1 MISPIPH
8 YFFDQGSKVMARL
21 TRYIACALLPFTLL
35 GESVMADEQTP
46 LTLKQNAPTTYT
58 VVKGDTLWDIS
69 ALYLDS
75 PWLWPR
81 LWQINPEIDN
91 PHLIYPGDKLT
102 LIWRDGQPV
111 LSLKPMRKLS
121 PQVRVLEKQA
131 VPTVQEGLVLPY
143 LQSDRLIAQTA
154 LQQSVRVIGSSDGR
168 KYLTKQ
174 DQLYITGVQTE
185 KKWGIYREVAQY
197 QRDDDVMV
205 ALRLV
210 ALGELAM
217 TGGNFSG
224 LSLQEQNQEILAK
237 DIALPEV
244 DIEERQLSTTFYPQP
259 APVGSE
265 AHILGSLEGSQ
276 YAGQNQVVVMDQGSS
291 DGLAQGSM
299 FELYQAGVKV
309 SDKEGQFTYQ
319 QEGSDADVQLPS
331 LKVGTLM
338 VIRPYERFSLALITN
353 SSAPINQE
361 IIAVSPQSTSSEPK
375 TEVAQSTEQAQSVD
389 DAS

>member
-1 MISPIPH
+1 
-8 YFFDQGSKVMARL
+8 MARL

>member
-224 LSLQEQNQEILAK
+224 LSLQEQNQEILAN

-299 FELYQAGVKV
+299 FELYQAGAKV

>member
-224 LSLQEQNQEILAK
+224 LSLQEQNQEILAN

>member
-1 MISPIPH
+1 VISPIPH

-224 LSLQEQNQEILAK
+224 LSLQEQNQEILAN

>member
-121 PQVRVLEKQA
+121 PQVRMLEKQA

-224 LSLQEQNQEILAK
+224 LSLQEQNQEILAN

-299 FELYQAGVKV
+299 FELYQAGAKV
-309 SDKEGQFTYQ
+309 SDKKGQFTYP

>member
-1 MISPIPH
+1 
-8 YFFDQGSKVMARL
+8 MARL

-143 LQSDRLIAQTA
+143 LQSDRLIAQAA
-154 LQQSVRVIGSSDGR
+154 LQDSVRVIGSSDGR

-210 ALGELAM
+210 AVGELAM

-224 LSLQEQNQEILAK
+224 LSLLEQNQEILAN

-299 FELYQAGVKV
+299 FELYQAGAKV
-309 SDKEGQFTYQ
+309 SDKKGEFTYQ
-319 QEGSDADVQLPS
+319 QEGSDVDVQLPS

-353 SSAPINQE
+353 SSAPISHDVL
-361 IIAVSPQSTSSEPK
+361 ALSPQIANQVAQA
-375 TEVAQSTEQAQSVD
+375 EVAQSTEQTDLVN
-389 DAS
+389 DAG

>member
-1 MISPIPH
+1 
-8 YFFDQGSKVMARL
+8 MARL
-21 TRYIACALLPFTLL
+21 THYIAYALLPFTLL
-35 GESVMADEQTP
+35 SGQVTADEQTP
-46 LTLKQNAPTTYT
+46 LALKPNAPTTYT

-81 LWQINPEIDN
+81 LWQVNPEIDN

-102 LIWRDGQPV
+102 LFWRDGQPV

-143 LQSDRLIAQTA
+143 LQSDRLMAKTA
-154 LQQSVRVIGSSDGR
+154 LQDSVRVIGSNDGR
-168 KYLTKQ
+168 QYLTKQ
-174 DQLYITGVQTE
+174 EQLYISGVQTE

-197 QRDDDVMV
+197 QRDDEVMV

-210 ALGELAM
+210 AVGELAM

-224 LSLQEQNQEILAK
+224 LSLQEQNQEILAN

-244 DIEERQLSTTFYPQP
+244 DLEELQLSTTFYPQP
-259 APVGSE
+259 APTGSE

-276 YAGQNQVVVMDQGSS
+276 YAGQNQVVVIDQGSS
-291 DGLAQGSM
+291 DGVAQGSM

-309 SDKEGQFTYQ
+309 NGKQGQFTYQ
-319 QEGSDADVQLPS
+319 AEGSDADVQLPS
-331 LKVGTLM
+331 TKVGTLM

-353 SSAPINQE
+353 SSAPISVE
-361 IIAVSPQSTSSEPK
+361 VLALSPQEESQAEQPD
-375 TEVAQSTEQAQSVD
+375 VAQSAEQTDLAD

>member
-1 MISPIPH
+1 
-8 YFFDQGSKVMARL
+8 MARL

-143 LQSDRLIAQTA
+143 LQSDRLIAQAA
-154 LQQSVRVIGSSDGR
+154 LQDSVRVIGSSDGR

-185 KKWGIYREVAQY
+185 KKWGIYHEVAQY

-210 ALGELAM
+210 AVGELAM

-224 LSLQEQNQEILAK
+224 LSLLEQNQEILAN

-244 DIEERQLSTTFYPQP
+244 EIEERQLSTTFYPQP

-276 YAGQNQVVVMDQGSS
+276 YAGQNQVVVVDQGSS
-291 DGLAQGSM
+291 DGLVQGSM
-299 FELYQAGVKV
+299 FELYQAGAKV
-309 SDKEGQFTYQ
+309 NGKKGQFTYQ
-319 QEGSDADVQLPS
+319 QEGSEADVQLPS

-353 SSAPINQE
+353 SSAPISHDVLALSPQIANQE
-361 IIAVSPQSTSSEPK
+361 AQA
-375 TEVAQSTEQAQSVD
+375 EVAQSTEQTDLVN

>member
-1 MISPIPH
+1 MISPKPSH
-8 YFFDQGSKVMARL
+8 FFDQGSKVMARL
-21 TRYIACALLPFTLL
+21 TRYIAYALLPFTLL
-35 GESVMADEQTP
+35 SGQVTADEQTP
-46 LTLKQNAPTTYT
+46 LALKPNAPTTYT

-81 LWQINPEIDN
+81 LWQVNPEIDN

-102 LIWRDGQPV
+102 LFWRDGQPV

-143 LQSDRLIAQTA
+143 LQSDRLMAKTA
-154 LQQSVRVIGSSDGR
+154 LQGSVRVIGSSEGR
-168 KYLTKQ
+168 QYLTKQ
-174 DQLYITGVQTE
+174 DQLYISGVHSE

-197 QRDDDVMV
+197 QRDDEVMV

-210 ALGELAM
+210 AVGELAM

-224 LSLQEQNQEILAK
+224 LSLQEQNQEILAN
-237 DIALPEV
+237 DIALPEI
-244 DIEERQLSTTFYPQP
+244 DLEERQLSTTFYPQP
-259 APVGSE
+259 APAGSE
-265 AHILGSLEGSQ
+265 ARILGSLEGSQ
-276 YAGQNQVVVMDQGSS
+276 YAGQNQVVVIDQGRS
-291 DGLAQGSM
+291 DGVAQGSM
-299 FELYQAGVKV
+299 FELYQAAVQVKAKQD
-309 SDKEGQFTYQ
+309 SSTFLSERLNT
-319 QEGSDADVQLPS
+319 DVQLPS
-331 LKVGTLM
+331 VKVGALM

-353 SSAPINQE
+353 SLAPISAE
-361 IIAVSPQSTSSEPK
+361 VHALSPQAEP
-375 TEVAQSTEQAQSVD
+375 QTEQPEVVQLSEQIDLVD

>member
-1 MISPIPH
+1 
-8 YFFDQGSKVMARL
+8 MARL

-143 LQSDRLIAQTA
+143 LQSDRLIAQAA
-154 LQQSVRVIGSSDGR
+154 LQDSVRVIGSSDGR

-210 ALGELAM
+210 AVGELAM

-224 LSLQEQNQEILAK
+224 LSLLEQNQEILAN

-299 FELYQAGVKV
+299 FELYQAGAKV
-309 SDKEGQFTYQ
+309 SDKKGEFTYQ
-319 QEGSDADVQLPS
+319 QEGSDVDVQLPS

-353 SSAPINQE
+353 SSAPISHDVLALSPQIANQE
-361 IIAVSPQSTSSEPK
+361 AQA
-375 TEVAQSTEQAQSVD
+375 EVAQSTEQTDLVN
-389 DAS
+389 DAG

>member
-1 MISPIPH
+1 MISPKPSH
-8 YFFDQGSKVMARL
+8 FFDQGSKVMARL
-21 TRYIACALLPFTLL
+21 TRYIAYALLPFTLL
-35 GESVMADEQTP
+35 SGQVTADEQTP
-46 LTLKQNAPTTYT
+46 LALKPNAPTTYT

-81 LWQINPEIDN
+81 LWQVNPEIDN

-102 LIWRDGQPV
+102 LFWRDGQPV

-143 LQSDRLIAQTA
+143 LQSDRLMAKTA
-154 LQQSVRVIGSSDGR
+154 LQGSVRVIGSSEGR
-168 KYLTKQ
+168 QYLTKQ
-174 DQLYITGVQTE
+174 DQLYISGVHSE

-197 QRDDDVMV
+197 QRDDEVMV

-210 ALGELAM
+210 AVGELAM

-224 LSLQEQNQEILAK
+224 LSLLEQNQEILAN

-244 DIEERQLSTTFYPQP
+244 DLEERQLSTTFHPQP
-259 APVGSE
+259 APAGSE
-265 AHILGSLEGSQ
+265 ARILGSLEGSQ
-276 YAGQNQVVVMDQGSS
+276 YAGQNQVVVIDQGRS
-291 DGLAQGSM
+291 DGVAQGSM
-299 FELYQAGVKV
+299 FELYQAAVQVKAKQD
-309 SDKEGQFTYQ
+309 SSTFLSERSNT
-319 QEGSDADVQLPS
+319 DVQLPS
-331 LKVGTLM
+331 VKVGALM

-353 SSAPINQE
+353 SLAPISAE
-361 IIAVSPQSTSSEPK
+361 VHALSPQAEP
-375 TEVAQSTEQAQSVD
+375 QTEQPDVVQLSEQIDLVD

>member
-1 MISPIPH
+1 MISPKPSH
-8 YFFDQGSKVMARL
+8 FFDQGSKVMARL
-21 TRYIACALLPFTLL
+21 TRYIAYALLPFTLL
-35 GESVMADEQTP
+35 SGQVTADEQTP
-46 LTLKQNAPTTYT
+46 LALKPNAPTTYT

-81 LWQINPEIDN
+81 LWQVNPEIDN

-102 LIWRDGQPV
+102 LFWRDGQPV

-143 LQSDRLIAQTA
+143 LQSDRLMAKTA
-154 LQQSVRVIGSSDGR
+154 LQGSVRVIGSSEGR
-168 KYLTKQ
+168 QYLTKQ
-174 DQLYITGVQTE
+174 DQLYISGVHSE

-197 QRDDDVMV
+197 QRDDEVMV

-210 ALGELAM
+210 AVGELAM

-224 LSLQEQNQEILAK
+224 LSLQEQNQEILAN

-244 DIEERQLSTTFYPQP
+244 DLEERQLSTTFYPQP
-259 APVGSE
+259 APAGSE
-265 AHILGSLEGSQ
+265 ARILGSLEGSQ
-276 YAGQNQVVVMDQGSS
+276 YAGQNQVVVIDQGRS
-291 DGLAQGSM
+291 DGVAQGSM
-299 FELYQAGVKV
+299 FELYQAAVQVKAKQD
-309 SDKEGQFTYQ
+309 SSTFLSERSNT
-319 QEGSDADVQLPS
+319 DVQLPS
-331 LKVGTLM
+331 VKVGALM

-353 SSAPINQE
+353 SSAPISAE
-361 IIAVSPQSTSSEPK
+361 VHALSPQ
-375 TEVAQSTEQAQSVD
+375 VAPQTEQPEVVQLSEQTDLVD
-389 DAS
+389 DVS

>member
-1 MISPIPH
+1 MISPNPSH
-8 YFFDQGSKVMARL
+8 FFDQGCKVMARL
-21 TRYIACALLPFTLL
+21 THYIAYALLPFTLL
-35 GESVMADEQTP
+35 SGQVTADEQTP
-46 LTLKQNAPTTYT
+46 LALKPNAPTTYT

-81 LWQINPEIDN
+81 LWQVNPEIDN

-102 LIWRDGQPV
+102 LFWRDGQPV

-143 LQSDRLIAQTA
+143 LQSDRLMAKTA
-154 LQQSVRVIGSSDGR
+154 LQDSVRVIGSNDGR
-168 KYLTKQ
+168 QYLTKQ
-174 DQLYITGVQTE
+174 EQLYISGVQTE

-197 QRDDDVMV
+197 QRDDEVMV

-210 ALGELAM
+210 AVGELAM

-224 LSLQEQNQEILAK
+224 LSLQEQNQEILAN

-244 DIEERQLSTTFYPQP
+244 DLEELQLSTTFYPQP
-259 APVGSE
+259 APTGSE

-276 YAGQNQVVVMDQGSS
+276 YAGQNQVVVIDQGSS
-291 DGLAQGSM
+291 DGVAQGSM

-309 SDKEGQFTYQ
+309 NGKQGQFTYQ
-319 QEGSDADVQLPS
+319 AEGSDADVQLPS
-331 LKVGTLM
+331 TKVGTLM

-353 SSAPINQE
+353 SSAPISIE
-361 IIAVSPQSTSSEPK
+361 VLALSPQEESQAEQPD
-375 TEVAQSTEQAQSVD
+375 VAQSAEQTDLAD

>member
-1 MISPIPH
+1 
-8 YFFDQGSKVMARL
+8 MARL
-21 TRYIACALLPFTLL
+21 TRYIAYALLPFTLL
-35 GESVMADEQTP
+35 SGQVTADEQTP
-46 LTLKQNAPTTYT
+46 LALKPNAPTTYT

-81 LWQINPEIDN
+81 LWQVNPEIDN

-102 LIWRDGQPV
+102 LFWRDGQPV

-143 LQSDRLIAQTA
+143 LQSDRLMAKTA
-154 LQQSVRVIGSSDGR
+154 LQGSVRVIGSSEGR
-168 KYLTKQ
+168 QYLTKQ
-174 DQLYITGVQTE
+174 DQLYISGVHSE

-197 QRDDDVMV
+197 QRDDEVMV

-210 ALGELAM
+210 AVGELAM

-224 LSLQEQNQEILAK
+224 LSLQEQNQEILAN

-244 DIEERQLSTTFYPQP
+244 DLEERQLSTTFYPQP

-265 AHILGSLEGSQ
+265 ARILGSLEGSQ
-276 YAGQNQVVVMDQGSS
+276 YAGQNQVVVIDQGRS
-291 DGLAQGSM
+291 DGVAQGSM
-299 FELYQAGVKV
+299 FELYQAAVQVKAKQD
-309 SDKEGQFTYQ
+309 SSTFLSERSNT
-319 QEGSDADVQLPS
+319 DVQLPS
-331 LKVGTLM
+331 VKVGALM

-353 SSAPINQE
+353 SSAPISAE
-361 IIAVSPQSTSSEPK
+361 VHALSPQ
-375 TEVAQSTEQAQSVD
+375 VAPQTEQPEVVQLSEQTDLVD
-389 DAS
+389 DVS

>member
-1 MISPIPH
+1 MISPKPSH
-8 YFFDQGSKVMARL
+8 FFDQGSKVMARL
-21 TRYIACALLPFTLL
+21 TRYIAYALLPFTLL
-35 GESVMADEQTP
+35 SGQVTADEQTP
-46 LTLKQNAPTTYT
+46 LALKPNAPTTYT

-81 LWQINPEIDN
+81 LWQVNPEIDN

-102 LIWRDGQPV
+102 LFWRDGQPV

-143 LQSDRLIAQTA
+143 LQSDRLMAKTA
-154 LQQSVRVIGSSDGR
+154 LQGSVRVIGSSEGR
-168 KYLTKQ
+168 QYLTKQ
-174 DQLYITGVQTE
+174 DQLYISGVHSE

-197 QRDDDVMV
+197 QRDDEVMV

-210 ALGELAM
+210 AVGELAM

-224 LSLQEQNQEILAK
+224 LSLQEQNQEILAN

-244 DIEERQLSTTFYPQP
+244 DLEERQLSTTFYPQP
-259 APVGSE
+259 APAGSE
-265 AHILGSLEGSQ
+265 ARILGSLEGSQ
-276 YAGQNQVVVMDQGSS
+276 YAGQNQVVVIDQGRS
-291 DGLAQGSM
+291 DGVAQGSM
-299 FELYQAGVKV
+299 FELYQAAVQVKANQD
-309 SDKEGQFTYQ
+309 SSTFLSERSNT
-319 QEGSDADVQLPS
+319 DVQLPS
-331 LKVGTLM
+331 VKVGALM

-353 SSAPINQE
+353 SSAPISAE
-361 IIAVSPQSTSSEPK
+361 VHALSPQAEP
-375 TEVAQSTEQAQSVD
+375 QTEQPDVVQLSEQTDLVD

>member
-1 MISPIPH
+1 
-8 YFFDQGSKVMARL
+8 MARL

-174 DQLYITGVQTE
+174 DRLYITGVQTE

-224 LSLQEQNQEILAK
+224 LSLQEQNQEILAN

-299 FELYQAGVKV
+299 FELYQAGAKV
-309 SDKEGQFTYQ
+309 SDKKGQFTYP

>member
-1 MISPIPH
+1 
-8 YFFDQGSKVMARL
+8 MARL

-35 GESVMADEQTP
+35 GGQVMADEQTP
-46 LTLKQNAPTTYT
+46 LTLKQGAPKTYT

-81 LWQINPEIDN
+81 LWQVNPEIDN

-102 LIWRDGQPV
+102 LFWRDGQPV

-143 LQSDRLIAQTA
+143 LQSDRLMAQAA
-154 LQQSVRVIGSSDGR
+154 LQDSVRVIGSSDGR

-197 QRDDDVMV
+197 QRDDEVMV

-210 ALGELAM
+210 ATGEL
-217 TGGNFSG
+217 TTTESNFSG
-224 LSLQEQNQEILAK
+224 LTLQEQNQEILAN

-244 DIEERQLSTTFYPQP
+244 EIEERQLSTTFYPQP
-259 APVGSE
+259 APAGSE

-276 YAGQNQVVVMDQGSS
+276 YAGQNQVVVVDQGSS
-291 DGLAQGSM
+291 DGLVQGSM

-309 SDKEGQFTYQ
+309 NGKKGWFTYQ
-319 QEGSDADVQLPS
+319 QEGSEADVQLPS

-361 IIAVSPQSTSSEPK
+361 VIAVSPQSISSEAQTK
-375 TEVAQSTEQAQSVD
+375 VAQSAEQTLSVD

>member
-1 MISPIPH
+1 MISPKPSH
-8 YFFDQGSKVMARL
+8 FFDQGSKVMARL
-21 TRYIACALLPFTLL
+21 TRYIANALLPFTLL
-35 GESVMADEQTP
+35 SGQVTADEQTP
-46 LTLKQNAPTTYT
+46 LALKPNAPTTYT

-81 LWQINPEIDN
+81 LWQVNPEIDN

-102 LIWRDGQPV
+102 LFWRDGQPV

-143 LQSDRLIAQTA
+143 LQSDRLMAKTA
-154 LQQSVRVIGSSDGR
+154 LQGSVRVIGSSEGR
-168 KYLTKQ
+168 QYLTKQ
-174 DQLYITGVQTE
+174 DQLYISGVHSE

-197 QRDDDVMV
+197 QRDDEVMV

-210 ALGELAM
+210 AVGELAM

-224 LSLQEQNQEILAK
+224 LSLLEQNQEILAN

-244 DIEERQLSTTFYPQP
+244 DLEERQLSTTFYPQP
-259 APVGSE
+259 APAGSE
-265 AHILGSLEGSQ
+265 ARILGSLEGSQ
-276 YAGQNQVVVMDQGSS
+276 YAGQNQVVVIDQGRS
-291 DGLAQGSM
+291 DGVAQGSM
-299 FELYQAGVKV
+299 FELYQAAVQVKAKQD
-309 SDKEGQFTYQ
+309 SSTFLSERSNT
-319 QEGSDADVQLPS
+319 DVQLPS
-331 LKVGTLM
+331 VKVGALM

-353 SSAPINQE
+353 SSAPISAE
-361 IIAVSPQSTSSEPK
+361 VHALSPQAEP
-375 TEVAQSTEQAQSVD
+375 QTEQPDVVQLSEQTDLVD

>member
-1 MISPIPH
+1 
-8 YFFDQGSKVMARL
+8 MARL

-210 ALGELAM
+210 AVGELAM

-224 LSLQEQNQEILAK
+224 LSLQEQNQEILAN

-389 DAS
+389 DVS

>member
-1 MISPIPH
+1 
-8 YFFDQGSKVMARL
+8 MARL
-21 TRYIACALLPFTLL
+21 TRYIAYALLPFTLL
-35 GESVMADEQTP
+35 SGQVTADEQTP
-46 LTLKQNAPTTYT
+46 LALKPNAPTTYT

-81 LWQINPEIDN
+81 LWQVNPEIEN

-102 LIWRDGQPV
+102 LFWRDGQPV

-143 LQSDRLIAQTA
+143 LQSDRLMAKTA
-154 LQQSVRVIGSSDGR
+154 LQGSVRVIGSSEGR
-168 KYLTKQ
+168 QYLTKQ
-174 DQLYITGVQTE
+174 DQLYISGVHSE

-197 QRDDDVMV
+197 QRDDEVMV

-210 ALGELAM
+210 AVGELAM

-224 LSLQEQNQEILAK
+224 LSLQEQNQEILAN

-244 DIEERQLSTTFYPQP
+244 DLEERQLSTTFYPQP
-259 APVGSE
+259 APAGSE
-265 AHILGSLEGSQ
+265 ARILGSLEGSQ
-276 YAGQNQVVVMDQGSS
+276 YAGQNQVVVIDQGRS
-291 DGLAQGSM
+291 DGVAQGSM
-299 FELYQAGVKV
+299 FELYQAAVQVKAKQD
-309 SDKEGQFTYQ
+309 SSTFLSERSNT
-319 QEGSDADVQLPS
+319 DVQLPS
-331 LKVGTLM
+331 VKVGALM

-353 SSAPINQE
+353 SSAPISAE
-361 IIAVSPQSTSSEPK
+361 VHALSPQ
-375 TEVAQSTEQAQSVD
+375 VAPQTEQPEVVQLSEQTDLVD
-389 DAS
+389 DVS

>member
-1 MISPIPH
+1 
-8 YFFDQGSKVMARL
+8 MARL
-21 TRYIACALLPFTLL
+21 TRYIAYALLPFTLL
-35 GESVMADEQTP
+35 SGQVTADEQTP
-46 LTLKQNAPTTYT
+46 LALKPNAPTTYT

-81 LWQINPEIDN
+81 LWQVNPEIDN

-102 LIWRDGQPV
+102 LFWRDGQPV

-143 LQSDRLIAQTA
+143 LQSDRLMAKTA
-154 LQQSVRVIGSSDGR
+154 LQGSVRVIGSSEGR
-168 KYLTKQ
+168 QYLTKQ
-174 DQLYITGVQTE
+174 DQLYISGVHSE

-197 QRDDDVMV
+197 QRDDEVMV

-210 ALGELAM
+210 AVGELAM

-224 LSLQEQNQEILAK
+224 LSLQEQNQEILAN

-244 DIEERQLSTTFYPQP
+244 DLEERQLSTTFYPQP
-259 APVGSE
+259 APAGSE
-265 AHILGSLEGSQ
+265 ARILGSLEGSQ
-276 YAGQNQVVVMDQGSS
+276 YAGQNQVVVIDQGRS
-291 DGLAQGSM
+291 DGVAQGSM
-299 FELYQAGVKV
+299 FELYQAAVQVKAKQD
-309 SDKEGQFTYQ
+309 SSTFLSERSNT
-319 QEGSDADVQLPS
+319 DVQLPS
-331 LKVGTLM
+331 VKVGALM

-353 SSAPINQE
+353 SSAPISAE
-361 IIAVSPQSTSSEPK
+361 VHALSPQ
-375 TEVAQSTEQAQSVD
+375 VAPQTEQPEVVQLSEQTDLVD
-389 DAS
+389 DVS

>member
-1 MISPIPH
+1 
-8 YFFDQGSKVMARL
+8 MARL
-21 TRYIACALLPFTLL
+21 TRYIAYALLPFTLL
-35 GESVMADEQTP
+35 SGQVTADEQTP
-46 LTLKQNAPTTYT
+46 LALKPNAPTTYT

-81 LWQINPEIDN
+81 LWQVNPEIDN

-102 LIWRDGQPV
+102 LFWRDGQPV

-143 LQSDRLIAQTA
+143 LQSDRLMAKAA
-154 LQQSVRVIGSSDGR
+154 LQGSVRVIGSSEGR
-168 KYLTKQ
+168 QYLTKQ
-174 DQLYITGVQTE
+174 DQLYISGVHSE

-197 QRDDDVMV
+197 QRDDEVLV

-210 ALGELAM
+210 AMGELAM

-224 LSLQEQNQEILAK
+224 LSLQEQNQEILAN

-244 DIEERQLSTTFYPQP
+244 DLEERQLSTTFYPQP
-259 APVGSE
+259 APAGSE
-265 AHILGSLEGSQ
+265 ARILGSLEGSQ
-276 YAGQNQVVVMDQGSS
+276 YAGQNQVVVIDQGRS
-291 DGLAQGSM
+291 DGVAQGSM
-299 FELYQAGVKV
+299 FELYQAAVQVKAKQD
-309 SDKEGQFTYQ
+309 SSTFLSERSNT
-319 QEGSDADVQLPS
+319 DVQLPS
-331 LKVGTLM
+331 VKVGALM

-353 SSAPINQE
+353 SSAPISAE
-361 IIAVSPQSTSSEPK
+361 VYALSPQAEP
-375 TEVAQSTEQAQSVD
+375 QTEQPDVVQLSEQIDLVD